1 MMDGREVPKDRR
13 DGAPGTATTLS
24 RLRTDDPLTRIQEL
38 ERQVETLQM
47 TCGAIWELLGPRAG
61 FGPEDLGR
69 RIDEIDL
76 RDGRLDGRLAPPAV
90 ECGGCGKRIGGHRTT
105 CYYCGT
111 VLTHAGR

>member
-1 MMDGREVPKDRR
+1 MDSRDFPKEHRDVGAVPVAKV
-13 DGAPGTATTLS
+13 A
-24 RLRTDDPLTRIQEL
+24 RLRGDDPQARIQEL

-47 TCGAIWELLGPRAG
+47 TCAAIWELLGPRAG
-61 FGPEDLGR
+61 LGPDDLGR

-76 RDGRLDGRLAPPAV
+76 RDGRLDGRLVPPAV
-90 ECGGCGKRIGGHRTT
+90 ECSGCGKRIGGHRTT